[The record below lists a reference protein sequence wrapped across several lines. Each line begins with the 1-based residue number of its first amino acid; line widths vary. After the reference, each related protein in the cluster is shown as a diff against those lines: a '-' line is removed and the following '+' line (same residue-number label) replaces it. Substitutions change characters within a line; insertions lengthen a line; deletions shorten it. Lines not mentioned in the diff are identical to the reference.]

1 MGRLLAMVALVT
13 LVASCGA
20 GRERGPAWPTR
31 SEPDVDGGESLAP
44 RTTSVVAA
52 SETKK
57 DAPKTEETAAVT
69 TEGAETPADKPADAK
84 ATTAVTAPSD
94 DVIIIDD
101 IVIEIEE

>member
-1 MGRLLAMVALVT
+1 MGRLLAVVALVT
-13 LVASCGA
+13 LVAGCGA

-31 SEPDVDGGESLAP
+31 SESDVDGGESLAP

-57 DAPKTEETAAVT
+57 DAPKKTEETAVT
-69 TEGAETPADKPADAK
+69 TEGAEKPADKPADAK